1 MSEQARRGRGC
12 VSLLFIL
19 ILGAAAGGGLVWAH
33 LTGRLAPL
41 YHTFGLHSAHEHAA
55 APAEGGMPGMGG
67 HAGHG
72 GMSMPQ
78 AEGAEPSSVAGHA
91 IVKITPERQ
100 QRIGVRTGKVERGD
114 LRMSI
119 QAVGIVEP
127 DQQRLARIHTR
138 VSGWVTKVHVN
149 FVGQDV
155 KKGDV
160 LLELY
165 SPDLMQAQ
173 LDFLL
178 ALDNWETQGKTDAM
192 RRVVDAT
199 RRRLELWGVPADE
212 IDETMR
218 THKARESLR
227 LRAPIGGR
235 VLERNVQENSYVEPA
250 LDLYRIADLSVVW
263 LQAKVYEFELPHVE
277 VGQPVHVSVAGRP
290 DLKDVPGTVSF
301 IEPVLQEATR
311 TVKVRVVLANAD
323 GRFKPGT
330 YADLAIDHDMSQ
342 APRWAEAAGTFGHLG
357 APAGPGALLA
367 ASALVADRTGLLVPE
382 DGVLRTGERDLAFR
396 VLPGDRFEP
405 VQVTLGARFSGRFE
419 VRAGLREGDEIVT
432 SAAFLIDAESR
443 LKSALAGMGGHQHG
457 APPKQP
463 ETSPEGHMGHE
474 HHMHGAPPKKPDAP
488 ECHEEHGPAPG
499 PQEGHQGHEHHEH

>member
-1 MSEQARRGRGC
+1 MSEQARQGRGC

-33 LTGRLAPL
+33 LSGHLAPL
-41 YHTFGLHSAHEHAA
+41 YHTFGLHSAHQHAE
-55 APAEGGMPGMGG
+55 APAEGGGMPGMGG

-149 FVGQDV
+149 FVGQNV

-165 SPDLMQAQ
+165 SPDLLQAQ

-178 ALDNWETQGKTDAM
+178 ALDNWETQGKTEPM
-192 RRVVDAT
+192 RRVVDAA
-199 RRRLELWGVPADE
+199 RRRLELWGAEADDIE
-212 IDETMR
+212 EVVKTR
-218 THKARESLR
+218 KPRESLR
-227 LRAPIGGR
+227 LRARIAGR

-250 LDLYRIADLSVVW
+250 LDLYRIADLREVW
-263 LQAKVYEFELPHVE
+263 LQAKVYEYELPHLE
-277 VGQPVHVSVAGRP
+277 IGQPVHVSVAGRP
-290 DLKDVPGTVSF
+290 DLKDVPGKVSF

-311 TVKVRVVLANAD
+311 TVKVRVALANAD
-323 GRFKPGT
+323 GRFKPGM
-330 YADLAIDHDMSQ
+330 YADLVIDHDMSQ
-342 APRWAEAAGTFGHLG
+342 APRWAEAAGIFGLLG
-357 APAGPGALLA
+357 APASPGAFLA

-405 VQVTLGARFSGRFE
+405 VAVTLGARFSGRVE
-419 VRAGLREGDEIVT
+419 VLAGLREGDEIVT

-443 LKSALAGMGGHQHG
+443 LKSALAGMGAHQHG
-457 APPKQP
+457 APPKKTDTP
-463 ETSPEGHMGHE
+463 PEGHGDHQHGPAPAPPKGHE
-474 HHMHGAPPKKPDAP
+474 HH
-488 ECHEEHGPAPG
+488 
-499 PQEGHQGHEHHEH
+499 HEH